1 MAMNKNMEG
10 WILDPDQ
17 LKQWAT
23 ELRALYLNG
32 DPFPHIVIDD
42 FLPDD
47 NAHEIASAYPTI
59 DSNGKW
65 RVGDE
70 VFQKRKRGFSE
81 LHLMPTCVRNALFQ
95 LNSPMMLTFLE
106 ELTGQGP
113 LIPDPYMSGGGLQQ
127 TTSGGY
133 LKVHHD
139 FQKHQIFG
147 LDRKINFLLYLTPD
161 WDKSYGGAIELWN
174 RQMDQCVQR
183 IFPKFNRCVIF
194 TTDRHSYHGLPDPIC
209 CPDSISRRSI
219 ALYYWGMPKA
229 EVDFSKINKVYD
241 DMYSTWH
248 QRPDES
254 FPNEVMPGWLP
265 PGAEDPFMEEG
276 NRAEV
281 SGSEDL
287 TIGVATTIDQSN
299 KSSKQLMLDHLPH
312 VLVKGLVTCKR
323 VLRKITR
330 LQGKRDE

>member
-1 MAMNKNMEG
+1 VTASKSTES
-10 WILDPDQ
+10 WILNPDQ

-42 FLPDD
+42 FLLDD
-47 NAHEIASAYPTI
+47 NAREIASAYPAS

-70 VFQKRKRGFSE
+70 VFQKGKRGFSE
-81 LHLMPTCVRNALFQ
+81 LHLMPACIRNALFQ

-113 LIPDPYMSGGGLQQ
+113 LIPDPYMGGGGLQQ
-127 TTSGGY
+127 TPSGGY

-139 FQKHQIFG
+139 FQKHQTFG

-161 WDKSYGGAIELWN
+161 WEESYGGAIELWN
-174 RQMDQCVQR
+174 RQMDQCVQKV
-183 IFPKFNRCVIF
+183 FPKFNRCVIF

-209 CPDSISRRSI
+209 CPDSMSRRSI

-241 DMYSTWH
+241 DIYSTWH

-265 PGAEDPFMEEG
+265 PGAEDPFMEKAKHVEVAESEG
-276 NRAEV
+276 LPIDV
-281 SGSEDL
+281 P
-287 TIGVATTIDQSN
+287 TTIDQSE
-299 KSSKQLMLDHLPH
+299 KSSKQLMLDRLPH
-312 VLVKGLVTCKR
+312 GVVRGLVVCKR
-323 VLRKITR
+323 GLKKIAR
-330 LQGKRDE
+330 L